1 MAVTAQPFGTTS
13 DGQAVTRYILR
24 NSRGMQ
30 AAVLSYGA
38 VVQSVIVPDKDGI
51 MRDVV
56 LGYDNIG
63 DYEKNFCFFGAFV
76 GRYANRIKNGEFS
89 LNGKTYCLKHTYSAH
104 HLHGIFSF
112 KVYDG
117 VIEDDAVV
125 FRFTSPPS
133 DEGYP
138 GTLKAELRY
147 RLTEDNALE
156 IIYAAVS
163 DEDTVIN
170 LTNHSYFNLNGHNG
184 ENILRHTLQIDADSF
199 TEIDRAGIPTGNI
212 LNVEGTA
219 LDFRNSKEIG
229 ADIFS
234 KEAQIVNAGGY
245 DHNLIFDKSSG
256 EFRKFAFAKSS
267 KTGITLTAFTTEPAV
282 QLYTGN
288 FVNAKGKGE
297 TQYGK
302 FSGFALEAQHYP
314 CSPNFPEF
322 PSTVL
327 KKGDTYYQRTAYRFS
342 VE

>member
-1 MAVTAQPFGTTS
+1 MMKMQFDVAVIGAGVTGALTARELSRYSLKVALLEKCS
-13 DGQAVTRYILR
+13 DVAMGATRA
-24 NSRGMQ
+24 NSAIVHAGFD
-30 AAVLSYGA
+30 AA
-38 VVQSVIVPDKDGI
+38 
-51 MRDVV
+51 
-56 LGYDNIG
+56 N
-63 DYEKNFCFFGAFV
+63 
-76 GRYANRIKNGEFS
+76 
-89 LNGKTYCLKHTYSAH
+89 
-104 HLHGIFSF
+104 
-112 KVYDG
+112 
-117 VIEDDAVV
+117 
-125 FRFTSPPS
+125 
-133 DEGYP
+133 
-138 GTLKAELRY
+138 GTLKAK
-147 RLTEDNALE
+147 
-156 IIYAAVS
+156 
-163 DEDTVIN
+163 
-170 LTNHSYFNLNGHNG
+170 F
-184 ENILRHTLQIDADSF
+184 
-199 TEIDRAGIPTGNI
+199 
-212 LNVEGTA
+212 NVEGTA
-219 LDFRNSKEIG
+219 LDFRKAKVIG

-234 KEAQIVNAGGY
+234 NEAQIVNAGGY